1 MAQNETAVMQGAA
14 TGALAGAAFGPVG
27 VGVGAVIGA
36 GVGYFSSDA
45 QRKAA
50 KQRAKA
56 LERLRVQNITKQVK
70 AQESADQTAFAVLTA
85 GRNNVG
91 GSAPQQGAMFSATG
105 GGAGSSS
112 VGGTSLSGNF

>member
-1 MAQNETAVMQGAA
+1 MVGAA
-14 TGALAGAAFGPVG
+14 TGALAGAAFGPA
-27 VGVGAVIGA
+27 GAAAGAIIG
-36 GVGYFSSDA
+36 GGIGYFTSDA

-70 AQESADQTAFAVLTA
+70 AQESADQSAFATLTA
-85 GRNNVG
+85 GRNSIG
-91 GSAPQQGAMFSATG
+91 GNAPAPGVEGALYGATV